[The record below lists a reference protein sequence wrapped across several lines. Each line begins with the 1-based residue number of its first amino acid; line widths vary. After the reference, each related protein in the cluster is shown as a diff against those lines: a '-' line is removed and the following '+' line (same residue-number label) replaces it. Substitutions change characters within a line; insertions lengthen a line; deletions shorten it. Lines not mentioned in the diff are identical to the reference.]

1 MFCEKAR
8 AAVCQQQSPQ
18 AEVLLTDGTI
28 AVVAANTSQLVA
40 VNFGPIDMVLMDAS
54 NVSVSVLTSHLK
66 LNVNYENQ
74 ISSYHH
80 YCSHVLFKC
89 IVLIDAFHMM

>member
-40 VNFGPIDMVLMDAS
+40 VNFGPIDMVLVDAS
-54 NVSVSVLTSHLK
+54 NVSVSVLTSHLI
-66 LNVNYENQ
+66 LNVDYENQ

-80 YCSHVLFKC
+80 YCSHVLLSALC
-89 IVLIDAFHMM
+89 L

>member
-8 AAVCQQQSPQ
+8 AALCQQQSPQ

-40 VNFGPIDMVLMDAS
+40 VNFGPIDMVLMDAN
-54 NVSVSVLTSHLK
+54 NVSVSVLTSHLM
-66 LNVNYENQ
+66 LNVK
-74 ISSYHH
+74 IRLVVITTTALM
-80 YCSHVLFKC
+80 YCLSALC
-89 IVLIDAFHMM
+89 L